1 MFWPRKKCFEAPNFS
16 RNHKINLNNMA
27 CASAAEELSIAIIQQ
42 KLADWYVD
50 SETEVWSGTLKVN
63 FGKDLKQSFG

>member
-1 MFWPRKKCFEAPNFS
+1 
-16 RNHKINLNNMA
+16 MA

-50 SETEVWSGTLKVN
+50 AETEVWSGTLKVN

>member
-1 MFWPRKKCFEAPNFS
+1 
-16 RNHKINLNNMA
+16 MA

-42 KLADWYVD
+42 KLADWFVE
-50 SETEVWSGTLKVN
+50 SETEVWSGTLEVN